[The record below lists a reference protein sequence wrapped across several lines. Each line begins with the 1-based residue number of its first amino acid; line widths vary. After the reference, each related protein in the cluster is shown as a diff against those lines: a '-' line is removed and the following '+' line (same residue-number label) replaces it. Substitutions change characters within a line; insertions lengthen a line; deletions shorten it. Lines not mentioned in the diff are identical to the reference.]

1 MVCVLG
7 YAHPGL
13 AALDDLSPLFQQWL
27 HSYFGRTLGNC
38 LVMQP
43 VKTVTFA
50 EETSVS
56 FILCGF

>member
-7 YAHPGL
+7 CAYPGL
-13 AALDDLSPLFQQWL
+13 AALEDLIPLFQQWF

-38 LVMQP
+38 LVIQP
-43 VKTVTFA
+43 VKTVMFA